1 MKEMGIPA
9 LFLAA
14 ILAGG
19 SATAEP
25 PVAPAVMPVQ
35 AELLADLQARQ
46 LKVGELVY
54 AKVFSN
60 WEGPGCSLE
69 KGAILEAK
77 VVAVVPHSKTSRAS
91 QVALSFDGAQCA
103 HAQMGPFSL
112 ILAAIAVPEED
123 NSSRTLDMPR
133 AFGSATSSGAPNGM
147 RSMTSYNSDVW
158 WIMQNGFARFPNVH
172 AGGVYGI
179 RGLALSVATGPE
191 KSSVLT
197 SSDRDVAVFKH
208 TELLLIPGALVAVN
222 GAGTGAAS
230 ESAAAPGSGA
240 TESAP
245 GSTSGNSTTA
255 PSAAAPVEEALLE
268 DETCAPPDCSV
279 ALPDGVAADGHA
291 DGHIAASISLGS
303 LGYAQRTGVEMDT
316 LGQDETLSYLSPK
329 ELLVTFNPHGLV
341 PRLGDMDGGGTVR
354 IIRAALVDTD
364 THKVKRIVD
373 WHLPDDKQ
381 YLWPLADHRVL
392 VHVGNELRVY
402 GAGLV
407 VEESMVLDGPLWFLR
422 TDPAGET
429 IVAGIVQER
438 HSPELHAKLR
448 ENLEKE
454 PDENVRVLVLNRR
467 FETTATA
474 TSTTEFLPPV
484 LLDEGEVKLYRQS
497 EKRFHLVMQTWD
509 SERRSLARF
518 SSSCTPEMSTS
529 SPDLL
534 FLVSCN
540 ALTKAREYRVLRADG
555 KVILQGEI
563 PVQEMGY
570 AALGNEQVK
579 EVVLKTVETEEPVDP
594 GEVFHPSDLK
604 SERLRVYSAVNGKRV
619 FSVQVNEPVASVGG
633 YAMAPDGRELAV
645 LTRDEIAIYTMPQN

>member
-1 MKEMGIPA
+1 MGVSGI
-9 LFLAA
+9 FLAA

-25 PVAPAVMPVQ
+25 PLAPTVMPVQ

-54 AKVFSN
+54 ARVFSN

-69 KGAILEAK
+69 RGAILEAK

-112 ILAAIAVPEED
+112 ILAAVAVSEED

-133 AFGSATSSGAPNGM
+133 AFGSGNSSGAPNGM
-147 RSMTSYNSDVW
+147 RSLTSYNSDVW

-172 AGGVYGI
+172 TGGVYGI
-179 RGLALSVATGPE
+179 RGLSLSVATGPE
-191 KSSVLT
+191 KSSVLS

-208 TELLLIPGALVAVN
+208 TELLLIPGALVLEK
-222 GAGTGAAS
+222 GAGAGAAFA
-230 ESAAAPGSGA
+230 SAATPGVIA
-240 TESAP
+240 SA
-245 GSTSGNSTTA
+245 SASGNSATA
-255 PSAAAPVEEALLE
+255 PAAPAPVEEALLE

-279 ALPDGVAADGHA
+279 ALPEGEAA

-316 LGQDETLSYLSPK
+316 LGQEETLSYLSPK

-341 PRLGDMDGGGTVR
+341 PRLGGIDGGGTVR
-354 IIRAALVDTD
+354 IIRAALVDAD

-373 WHLPDDKQ
+373 WHLPDDRQ

-402 GAGLV
+402 GPGLN

-429 IVAGIVQER
+429 IVAGIVEER

-454 PDENVRVLVLNRR
+454 PDENIRVLVLNRR

-474 TSTTEFLPPV
+474 TASTEFLPPV
-484 LLDEGEVKLYRQS
+484 LLNEGEVKLYRQS
-497 EKRFHLVMQTWD
+497 EKRFHLVMETWD

-518 SSSCTPEMSTS
+518 SSSCRPEMSTS

-540 ALTKAREYRVLRADG
+540 ALTKAREYRILRADG
-555 KVILQGEI
+555 KVILQGQI
-563 PVQEMGY
+563 PVQEIGY

-579 EVVLKTVETEEPVDP
+579 EVILKTVETAEPVEP
-594 GEVFHPSDLK
+594 GAVFHPGDLK
-604 SERLRVYSAVNGKRV
+604 SERLRVYSAVNGRRL
-619 FSVQVNEPVASVGG
+619 FSVQVSAPVASVGG

-645 LTRDEIAIYTMPQN
+645 LTRDEIAIYALPQE